1 MKILIV
7 NKSLISNIGLREVIS
22 SFVVKKVDFLTH
34 PEDLT
39 SKLEDNSYT
48 HVVIS
53 DPQYLATSPAQ
64 IFNLAERYGQV
75 KFMLIGLDKFQLFEH
90 MSNTPSNLVYVD
102 EQVNFNTFRKE
113 MEQFLGLSAYGEING
128 KSDAVLSNGQT
139 KVFEYLISG
148 YRTKQIAERLNIK
161 QNTVST
167 VKKVIYKKLNAKS
180 VVDLIEYNNSYQVL

>member
-22 SFVVKKVDFLTH
+22 SLVVKKVDFLSH
-34 PEDLT
+34 PELLE
-39 SKLEDNSYT
+39 SKLVDSNYT

-53 DPQYLATSPAQ
+53 DPQFLATSPSQ
-64 IFNLAERYGQV
+64 IFNIAERYTQV

-90 MSNTPSNLVYVD
+90 MSNTPSNLIYVD
-102 EQVNFNTFRKE
+102 DQINFNSFRKE
-113 MEQFLGLSAYGEING
+113 MENFLGLTGMGEMNG
-128 KSDAVLSNGQT
+128 KSDAILSNGQT

-180 VVDLIEYNNSYQVL
+180 VVDLIEYNNSYQAL